1 MHNVYHEIIIQYY
14 ICPCR
19 IVINSI
25 AAFNFPRIYSWNS
38 TLNSK
43 SNNLNLFTSN
53 NFCISRKKIFF
64 GTIQTTAIIRY
75 CLPKQQLTFSVLP
88 WQIVAF

>member
-1 MHNVYHEIIIQYY
+1 MHNVYNEIIIQYY

-25 AAFNFPRIYSWNS
+25 AAFNFPHIYSWNS

-53 NFCISRKKIFF
+53 RNNFCISRKKIFF
-64 GTIQTTAIIRY
+64 GTTQTTAIIR
-75 CLPKQQLTFSVLP
+75 
-88 WQIVAF
+88 